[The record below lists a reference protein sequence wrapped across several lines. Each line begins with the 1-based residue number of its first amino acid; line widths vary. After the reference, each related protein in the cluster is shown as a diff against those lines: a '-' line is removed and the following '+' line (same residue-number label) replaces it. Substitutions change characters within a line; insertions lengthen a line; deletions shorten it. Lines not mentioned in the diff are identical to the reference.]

1 MKIDNSQGSVLTFIF
16 KQAAGETAW
25 YRFGALIY
33 EKVAAWKRHP
43 IKQLCWQ
50 EHYKVELWVKQT
62 ITDCNYVHYCLSQLP
77 VPFFGGE
84 FAFIPSSAF
93 KWTHLSHRVGKS
105 CWFLVAAPPKEPFFC
120 LYGMKEVID
129 IIPVCIVMP
138 GGGGKVKNAVSLTI
152 PITAAF
158 SPKLCLFCEGYFTLL
173 HFSPLK
179 TNPKIPAWWQRSPG
193 LRSIFLLSAWHHPL

>member
-1 MKIDNSQGSVLTFIF
+1 MEQICCIMDTFMKIDNSQGSVLTFIF

-77 VPFFGGE
+77 VPFFGG
-84 FAFIPSSAF
+84 SL
-93 KWTHLSHRVGKS
+93 HLFPPQLLSGLTFPTEWENPAGFWWQHPQKS
-105 CWFLVAAPPKEPFFC
+105 LFF
-120 LYGMKEVID
+120 
-129 IIPVCIVMP
+129 VCMEW
-138 GGGGKVKNAVSLTI
+138 KRSLT
-152 PITAAF
+152 
-158 SPKLCLFCEGYFTLL
+158 LYLFAQWCQEEEE
-173 HFSPLK
+173 
-179 TNPKIPAWWQRSPG
+179 R
-193 LRSIFLLSAWHHPL
+193 